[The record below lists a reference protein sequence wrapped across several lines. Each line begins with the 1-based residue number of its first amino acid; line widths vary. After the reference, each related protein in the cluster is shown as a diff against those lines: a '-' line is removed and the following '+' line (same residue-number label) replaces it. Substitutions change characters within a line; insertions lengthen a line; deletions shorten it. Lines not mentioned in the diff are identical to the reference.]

1 MDKVCYYE
9 YNDKIGITKNNFE
22 NDICLYQKK
31 ECNKRLSEGKHM
43 VQIITDSST
52 LMTEAEGKELGI
64 DVIPLCINIMDEEYR
79 DLQMDMDSFY
89 AKIAQGVPEVHSRLL
104 GNLSRHINVIRAIKF

>member
-1 MDKVCYYE
+1 MISAY
-9 YNDKIGITKNNFE
+9 I
-22 NDICLYQKK
+22 KK
-31 ECNKRLSEGKHM
+31 TECNKRLSEGKHM

-79 DLQMDMDSFY
+79 DLQMDMDSFM
-89 AKIAQGVPEVHSRLL
+89 QRLRRVVFPEVHSRLL
-104 GNLSRHINVIRAIKF
+104 GNLLRHTNVIRAIKF